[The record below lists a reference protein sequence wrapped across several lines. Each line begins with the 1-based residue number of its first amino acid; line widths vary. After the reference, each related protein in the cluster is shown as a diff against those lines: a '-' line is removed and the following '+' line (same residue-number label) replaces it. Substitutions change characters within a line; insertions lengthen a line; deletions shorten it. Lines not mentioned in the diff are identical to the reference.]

1 MQWIKQALSPLI
13 GQQGERLAKRYLE
26 KHGQTFVAQNYRCRK
41 GEIDL
46 IMREKDTLVFVE
58 VKFRSKA
65 HYGNAIEYFHANKRR
80 KFESAI
86 ANYLHQAGLNPSL
99 VAHRIDLVGIE
110 LNANGAAQYTWLQ
123 NV

>member
-26 KHGQTFVAQNYRCRK
+26 KHGQQFVAQNYRCRN

-46 IMREKDTLVFVE
+46 IMRDQSTLVFVE

-65 HYGNAIEYFHANKRR
+65 HYGNAIEYFHATKRR

-86 ANYLHQAGLNPSL
+86 AHYLHQTGLNPSI